1 MRQVLA
7 FDVYGTL
14 IDTAGVVTALRGLVG
29 NDADRFAA
37 VWRDKQLEYSF
48 RRGLMRSYTDFAV
61 CIRDALEYTSRY
73 LDTPLDAKARAS
85 LLETYRELPA
95 FADVGDSLG
104 ELAAGPF
111 DLYAFSNGAAAT
123 VDRLLSAAGIRMHF
137 HDIVSVEEVGSFK
150 PDPRVY
156 RHFLTRAAVEAAS
169 AWLVSGNPFDVLGA
183 MAVGM
188 QGIWVRRNATA
199 LFDPW
204 GVEPS
209 LTVAGLGQIGAAIT
223 GQTGPARA

>member
-14 IDTAGVVTALRGLVG
+14 IDTAGVVAELRALVG
-29 NDADRFAA
+29 DDADRFAA
-37 VWRDKQLEYSF
+37 IWRDKQLEYSF
-48 RRGLMRSYTDFAV
+48 RRGLMQRYTDFAV

-85 LLETYRELPA
+85 LLETYRELPP
-95 FADVGDSLG
+95 FADVGDSL
-104 ELAAGPF
+104 EALAARPF
-111 DLYAFSNGAAAT
+111 ELYAFSNGAAAT
-123 VDRLLSAAGIRMHF
+123 VDRLLAAAGIRAYF
-137 HDIVSVEEVGSFK
+137 RDIVSVEEVGSFK

-156 RHFLTRAAVEAAS
+156 RHFLARAAVEARS

-188 QGIWVRRNATA
+188 QGIWVQRSATA

-204 GVEPS
+204 GDEPS
-209 LTVAGLGQIGAAIT
+209 LTVTGLGQIGAGIA
-223 GQTGPARA
+223 GQLGPARS